1 MNRLGPSLATRWVIG
16 ILVGAFFAVPL
27 LSTFLFTLRDPEGGL
42 SFARWAALFDPAA
55 AATLKPIWTGLGNSL
70 ILAVVTVA
78 IVLLLLA
85 PTMILVNLRF
95 PKLKPAFEF
104 AVLLPISIPAIVLVV
119 GSALVPLFRPIQFSI
134 EFTGGSQFT
143 VQDPATVDQDTAT
156 TAVQSVVPGA
166 ATKVVVLN
174 GKDIRVQTDRMSAE
188 ETQQVAEALAKAYEI
203 EPADVTSSFIGPAWG
218 ENVTKQSLW
227 GLAIFLAL
235 TFLILA
241 IYFRTWKMSAAAIL
255 GLLDVLVITVGV
267 YALAGFEIS
276 PAAVIGFLTILAYSL
291 YDTTVVFD
299 KVRENTT
306 EDGEKSGRLFGESV
320 NLAVNQTLVRSI
332 NTSVVAALPVGAV
345 LFIGA
350 LWLGAESLTDISLS
364 IFVGILVATYS
375 TLFVAAP
382 LYSLFRENEPQIKER
397 DARVRAA
404 RERAAIDA

>member
-1 MNRLGPSLATRWVIG
+1 MASMNEFGNNLYTGKTSFPFVGRRRLWFI
-16 ILVGAFFAVPL
+16 I
-27 LSTFLFTLRDPEGGL
+27 
-42 SFARWAALFDPAA
+42 
-55 AATLKPIWTGLGNSL
+55 
-70 ILAVVTVA
+70 A
-78 IVLLLLA
+78 I
-85 PTMILVNLRF
+85 I
-95 PKLKPAFEF
+95 
-104 AVLLPISIPAIVLVV
+104 LVV
-119 GSALVPLFRPIQFSI
+119 GSAMVPFFRPIQFSI

-143 VQDPATVDQDTAT
+143 VQAPDSLAQDTAT
-156 TAVQSVVPGA
+156 TAVQSVVAGA
-166 ATKVVVLN
+166 ATKVVIVN
-174 GKDIRVQTDRMSAE
+174 DTDVRVQTDQMSAD
-188 ETQQVAEALAKAYEI
+188 ETQSVAAALADAYGVDTE
-203 EPADVTSSFIGPAWG
+203 AVTSSFIGPAWG

-241 IYFRTWKMSAAAIL
+241 IYFRTWKMSAAAII

-299 KVRENTT
+299 KIRENTT
-306 EDGEKSGRLFGESV
+306 EDGEKSARLFGESV

-350 LWLGAESLTDISLS
+350 FWLGAESLTDISLS

-382 LYSLFRENEPQIKER
+382 LYSLFRENEPQLKAR
-397 DARVRAA
+397 DEKIRESRALA
-404 RERAAIDA
+404 TADA